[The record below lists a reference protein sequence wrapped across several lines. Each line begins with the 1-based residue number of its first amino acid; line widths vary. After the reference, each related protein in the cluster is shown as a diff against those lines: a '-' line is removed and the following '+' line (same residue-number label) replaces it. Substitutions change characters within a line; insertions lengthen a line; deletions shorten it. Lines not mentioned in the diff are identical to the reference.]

1 MTNVNDFFDL
11 VKQNEVKKV
20 QQLINNGID
29 INKKDKFGYSA
40 IHIAMVKNLPD
51 MVKILIDSG
60 INLNLQNNEG
70 ITGLHCAAIYNNF
83 SLADLLL
90 RHGADLSIEDKY
102 GNQPLWTATFND
114 KGRNERREMIKL
126 FLKYGADVNHKN
138 NVDKS
143 PKDIVLIAGYKNLED
158 IIS

>member
-1 MTNVNDFFDL
+1 MTNINDFFDL
-11 VKQNEVKKV
+11 VEQNEVKKV
-20 QQLINNGID
+20 QELINNGID

-40 IHIAMVKNLPD
+40 IHTAMVKNLPG
-51 MVKILIDSG
+51 MAKILIDSG

-70 ITGLHCAAIYNNF
+70 ITSLHCAAIYNNF

-138 NVDKS
+138 NVGKS
-143 PKDIVLIAGYKNLED
+143 SKDIVLIAGYKNLED

>member
-1 MTNVNDFFDL
+1 MTNINDFFDL
-11 VKQNEVKKV
+11 VERNDVKKV
-20 QQLINNGID
+20 QELINNGID
-29 INKKDKFGYSA
+29 INRKDKFGYSA
-40 IHIAMVKNLPD
+40 IHTTMVKNLPD
-51 MVKILIDSG
+51 MAKILIDGS

-70 ITGLHCAAIYNNF
+70 ITSLHCAAIYNNF

-126 FLKYGADVNHKN
+126 FLKNGADVNHKN
-138 NVDKS
+138 NVGKS

-158 IIS
+158 IIF

>member
-1 MTNVNDFFDL
+1 
-11 VKQNEVKKV
+11 
-20 QQLINNGID
+20 
-29 INKKDKFGYSA
+29 
-40 IHIAMVKNLPD
+40 

-70 ITGLHCAAIYNNF
+70 ITSLHCAAIYNNF

-138 NVDKS
+138 NVGKS
-143 PKDIVLIAGYKNLED
+143 PKDIVQIAGYKNLED